1 MRVSIIAP
9 IGLSL
14 LLCGCA
20 THEGIYQPSCAAYA
34 GSEIKL
40 GGGRFTWTKFTDEVL
55 VDADGNRVEQF
66 PGFPLHGEYSKTG
79 QQITLISSESE
90 PLEAMFLLPNNG
102 ALYLY
107 TADEMDRFET
117 TGERPEC
124 ALRLQ
129 DSAVKN

>member
-1 MRVSIIAP
+1 MRVSIIGP
-9 IGLSL
+9 IGLTL
-14 LLCGCA
+14 LLCGCS
-20 THEGIYQPSCAAYA
+20 TYEGIYQPSCAAYA

-55 VDADGNRVEQF
+55 VDADGDRVDQF
-66 PGFPLHGEYSKTG
+66 PGFPLRGEYNKTG
-79 QQITLISSESE
+79 QKINLISSDNE
-90 PLEAMFLLPNNG
+90 PPEAMFLLPNNG

-117 TGERPEC
+117 TGERPKC

-129 DSAVKN
+129 ESAAKN